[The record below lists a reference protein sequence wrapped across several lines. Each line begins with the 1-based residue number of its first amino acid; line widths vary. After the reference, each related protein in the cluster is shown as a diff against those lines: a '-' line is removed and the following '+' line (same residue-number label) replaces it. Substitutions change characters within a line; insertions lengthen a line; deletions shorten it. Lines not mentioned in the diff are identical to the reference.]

1 MRRPVVGVGALEHEV
16 GDCCHAPLVG
26 WIRGCGDLR
35 CDAYAQG
42 YRDAS
47 ARRVLYISAS
57 APIVAA
63 YMSGA
68 KAAQS

>member
-1 MRRPVVGVGALEHEV
+1 M
-16 GDCCHAPLVG
+16 
-26 WIRGCGDLR
+26 R